1 VLVKSKVHDKF
12 VKEIAKELKMD
23 KRVVNFVA
31 SHPFLFISNLFRN
44 SDDYRPVRCRYLG
57 TFAIKKNA
65 NKK

>member
-1 VLVKSKVHDKF
+1 MLVKSKTHERF

-23 KRVVNFVA
+23 KRVVNLIA
-31 SHPFLFISNLFRN
+31 NHPFLFISNLFRDSN
-44 SDDYRPVRCRYLG
+44 DYRPIRCRYLG